1 MKEFFI
7 GFKEGQKKFAENI
20 AVIINS
26 ILLSLVY
33 LFGVGITFIFAKI
46 FNKHFLQLEIDKSK
60 ETYWEDL
67 NLTKK
72 NIEEYYRQF

>member
-33 LFGVGITFIFAKI
+33 
-46 FNKHFLQLEIDKSK
+46 
-60 ETYWEDL
+60 
-67 NLTKK
+67 
-72 NIEEYYRQF
+72 